1 MAGQDQKGTGR
12 HGHKD
17 TQEPWPHREGQQGSS
32 QHSGHGSSENRSSES
47 GRSGGEHRSG
57 QGSSSGSKSLKERE
71 YRDAQGN
78 IHHHTKTY
86 EEQHGKG
93 RDRK

>member
-1 MAGQDQKGTGR
+1 MAGQGQKGTGK

-17 TQEPWPHREGQQGSS
+17 TQEPRPHHEGQQGGA
-32 QHSGHGSSENRSSES
+32 QHSRQGSEHRSSEA

-57 QGSSSGSKSLKERE
+57 QENRSSGSDSLKERE
-71 YRDAQGN
+71 YRDSQGN

-86 EEQHGKG
+86 EEQHGK
-93 RDRK
+93 DKK

>member
-1 MAGQDQKGTGR
+1 MAGQDQKGTGK

-17 TQEPWPHREGQQGSS
+17 TQEPWPHHQGQQGSS
-32 QHSGHGSSENRSSES
+32 QHSRQGSGSRSSES

-57 QGSSSGSKSLKERE
+57 HEGGGSGSESLKERE

-78 IHHHTKTY
+78 VHHHTKTY
-86 EEQHGKG
+86 MEQHGK
-93 RDRK
+93 DEKK